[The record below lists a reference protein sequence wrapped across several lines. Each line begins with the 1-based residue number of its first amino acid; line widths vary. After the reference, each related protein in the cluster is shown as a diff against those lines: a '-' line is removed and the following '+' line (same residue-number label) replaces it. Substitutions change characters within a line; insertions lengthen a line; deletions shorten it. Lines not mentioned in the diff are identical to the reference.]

1 MEKTCKGSMR
11 LGTGCGTCSKCKK
24 EILQM
29 QIAESKA
36 KLEQL
41 EQLEKKSDKDFA
53 IRKLEDISTE
63 EKLAFF
69 DGMFNSA
76 VSELEELEVRGYT
89 NEDNAQYAW
98 EEYIVILA
106 KDRKLFWNYWNSL
119 YN

>member
-1 MEKTCKGSMR
+1 
-11 LGTGCGTCSKCKK
+11 
-24 EILQM
+24 
-29 QIAESKA
+29 
-36 KLEQL
+36 
-41 EQLEKKSDKDFA
+41 
-53 IRKLEDISTE
+53 
-63 EKLAFF
+63 
-69 DGMFNSA
+69 MFNSA